1 MIVLVVSQNQ
11 CKITTKIPYKQIL
24 NDFCDNI
31 IQTISEIGEFYMII
45 CLFAIFFIGIFAT
58 PWLKDSDS
66 LLNINRE
73 IFTIFK

>member
-31 IQTISEIGEFYMII
+31 IQIISEIGELYIMYVF
-45 CLFAIFFIGIFAT
+45 L
-58 PWLKDSDS
+58 
-66 LLNINRE
+66 
-73 IFTIFK
+73 